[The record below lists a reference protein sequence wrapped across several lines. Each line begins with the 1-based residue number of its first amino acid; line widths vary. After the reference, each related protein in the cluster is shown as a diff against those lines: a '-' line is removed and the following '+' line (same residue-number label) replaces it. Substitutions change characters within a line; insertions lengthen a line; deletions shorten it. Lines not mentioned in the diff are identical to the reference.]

1 MTQPVSAA
9 KIQNMKKEMKINEM
23 EVDRTLAAVAYK
35 SYPGIDDEDKK
46 GLMIY
51 DLLELKSKQP
61 IKMFTRK
68 RLIKFIELL
77 LPGN

>member
-1 MTQPVSAA
+1 
-9 KIQNMKKEMKINEM
+9 M
-23 EVDRTLAAVAYK
+23 EEHKQENNITIARQLAEVAYK
-35 SYPGIDDEDKK
+35 LYPGVNDEDKK

-68 RLIKFIELL
+68 RLERFIELL